1 MYRTNIDITENVRSA
16 LVDELN
22 AALADTID
30 LHAQTKQAH
39 WNVKGPNFIGLHQ
52 LFDSIA
58 TILNGFIDEI
68 AERAVALGGTAIGTI
83 GEVVGRTRLDPYPVD
98 LTSGRH
104 HVEALAASL
113 GAYARISRMAI
124 DKAGSLGDADTA
136 DLFTQISREI
146 DKQLWLV
153 EAHFQVD
160 E

>member
-58 TILNGFIDEI
+58 TLLHGFIDEI

-83 GEVVGRTRLDPYPVD
+83 GEVVGRTRLEPYPIE
-98 LTSGRH
+98 LSSGRH
-104 HVEALAASL
+104 HVEALAAAL
-113 GAYARISRMAI
+113 GTYARFSRMAI

-153 EAHFQVD
+153 EAHVQAD
-160 E
+160 D